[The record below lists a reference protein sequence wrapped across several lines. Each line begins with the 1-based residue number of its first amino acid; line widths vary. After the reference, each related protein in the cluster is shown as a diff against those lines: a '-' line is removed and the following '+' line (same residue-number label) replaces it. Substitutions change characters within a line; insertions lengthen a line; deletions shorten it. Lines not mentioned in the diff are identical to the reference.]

1 MIPWFPSALFAVLDG
16 LGGAIA
22 DAGHAV
28 GAAAAPKGLAV
39 WQGDVVQGTSFD
51 ALAAAIAGI
60 AHRKGRILYND
71 GVEEGVHRAAQKTVE
86 QMLWGGAKRLGL
98 GDGGN
103 GPVDLRLGLGDD
115 LPRFLRLGRLEEG
128 DVISR

>member
-1 MIPWFPSALFAVLDG
+1 M
-16 LGGAIA
+16 
-22 DAGHAV
+22 
-28 GAAAAPKGLAV
+28 GAAAAPEGLAV

-86 QMLWGGAKRLGL
+86 QMLRGGAKRLGL

-103 GPVDLRLGLGDD
+103 GPVDLRLWGAWK
-115 LPRFLRLGRLEEG
+115 RAM
-128 DVISR
+128 

>member
-1 MIPWFPSALFAVLDG
+1 MIPRFPGALFPILDG

-28 GAAAAPKGLAV
+28 GAAAAPDGLAV
-39 WQGDVVQGTSFD
+39 WQGDVVQRTSFD

-60 AHRKGRILYND
+60 AHCKGRILYND

-86 QMLWGGAKRLGL
+86 QMLRGGPNAWDLAMAAMARSISGSAWATICRASSAWGAWKRAM
-98 GDGGN
+98 
-103 GPVDLRLGLGDD
+103 
-115 LPRFLRLGRLEEG
+115 
-128 DVISR
+128 